1 VSKFLNEFLKYIIIA
16 GTLLIISLFCPKRE
30 MFHYQYSKGAIWN
43 YETLRAPFN
52 FPILRTDSE
61 IENEKNNIRNNF
73 IPRFRKS
80 PGIGNELILY
90 IDNLTFDSIA
100 EDDLGKIKSL
110 LKKEITAIYSQG
122 VLSNED
128 YQKIKT
134 RDILVTDSDHTV
146 KKIFTDLYTPE
157 KANARIKARI
167 TENFSIQLSN
177 IGFLNFIPD
186 CIYDNEINNRL
197 LKDMI
202 DNVAVNSGVFKKDD
216 IIISKGEIITQS
228 RILLLDSFRES
239 FIQQVGNI
247 NSQLQSYIAYFILIF
262 LILAIIMLY
271 LTRNKREI
279 FNNPVSLLFIM
290 MWIIIFSYAIYFLDS
305 QGERFVYAIP
315 FVIAPIVVINFF
327 DKNLA
332 LALHIVI
339 ILIASLITKLGYEFT
354 VLQLIVGIIAVM
366 LFAELRFWNKFF
378 INITIIFVIYIA
390 GFISLSVINYGSLSE
405 VNWNVLISFFFNA
418 MLILLAYPLIPLL
431 EQPFGFVSKI
441 TLTELGDFNKPLL
454 KELSVKAP
462 GTLQH
467 SIQVGILAEAATEKI
482 GGNTLLVKIGALY
495 HDIGKVYAPE
505 YFIENQRLGE
515 NPYQGLDNFTSAQK
529 IIDHVILGEKMAI
542 KNHLPKV
549 LQRFIVTHHGTTKV
563 EYFYIKQLNEFPD
576 KEFDESIFRYP
587 GPKPYSKEETI
598 FMLADS
604 LEATAKSMIKPTDK
618 DINDLVEKIT
628 KGKIEGGQF
637 DESQLS
643 FKELIIVK
651 QTLKETLKNI
661 HHVRISYP
669 ELNRENNDAD

>member
-1 VSKFLNEFLKYIIIA
+1 VNKFLNEFLKYIIIA

-30 MFHYQYSKGAIWN
+30 MFHYQYSKGEIWN

-52 FPILRTDSE
+52 FPILRNEAE
-61 IENEKNNIRNNF
+61 IETEKNSIKNNF

-80 PGIGNELILY
+80 PGIGNELVLY
-90 IDNLTFDSIA
+90 IDNISFDSITS
-100 EDDLGKIKSL
+100 DDLARIKSL
-110 LKKEITAIYSQG
+110 LKREITSIYSMG
-122 VLSNED
+122 VLNNED
-128 YQKIKT
+128 YKKIKS
-134 RDILVTDSDHTV
+134 DYILLTINDRTIKRSFV
-146 KKIFTDLYTPE
+146 DLYTPE
-157 KANARIKARI
+157 KANQRIKKTI
-167 TENFSIQLSN
+167 NENLGINLAE
-177 IGFLNFIPD
+177 IGILNFIPD

-197 LKDMI
+197 LQEMV
-202 DNVAVNSGVFKKDD
+202 DNVSVNSGVFKKSD
-216 IIISKGEIITQS
+216 IIIGKGEVITQS
-228 RILLLDSFRES
+228 KLLLLDSFRDS
-239 FIQQVGNI
+239 FLDQVGNG

-262 LILAIIMLY
+262 LIIAIIILY
-271 LTRNKREI
+271 LTRNKKEI

-290 MWIIIFSYAIYFLDS
+290 MWIIIFSYAIYFLDAH
-305 QGERFVYAIP
+305 GERFIYAIP
-315 FVIAPIVVINFF
+315 FVIAPIIVINFF

-354 VLQLIVGIIAVM
+354 VLQLVVGIIAVM

-378 INITIIFVIYIA
+378 INITIIFLIYVV
-390 GFISLSVINYGSLSE
+390 GYISLSVINYGSLGE
-405 VNWNVLISFFFNA
+405 VQWNILISFFFNA
-418 MLILLAYPLIPLL
+418 LLILLAYPLIPLL

-505 YFIENQRLGE
+505 FFIENQRLGE
-515 NPYQGLDNFTSAQK
+515 NPYEGLDNFTSALK
-529 IIDHVILGEKMAI
+529 IIDHVRIGEKMAI

-549 LQRFIVTHHGTTKV
+549 LQRFIVTHHGTTRV
-563 EYFYIKQLNEFPD
+563 EYFCIKQMNEFPD
-576 KEFDESIFRYP
+576 KQFDESIFRYL

-628 KGKIEGGQF
+628 KSKIEGGQF

-669 ELNRENNDAD
+669 ELNR

>member
-1 VSKFLNEFLKYIIIA
+1 MNKFLNEFLKYIIIA

-30 MFHYQYSKGAIWN
+30 MFHYQYSKGEIWN

-52 FPILRTDSE
+52 FPILRNEAE
-61 IENEKNNIRNNF
+61 IETEKNSIKNNF

-80 PGIGNELILY
+80 PGIGNELVLY
-90 IDNLTFDSIA
+90 IDNISFDSITS
-100 EDDLGKIKSL
+100 DDLARIKSL
-110 LKKEITAIYSQG
+110 LKREITSIYSMG
-122 VLSNED
+122 VLNNED
-128 YQKIKT
+128 YKKIKS
-134 RDILVTDSDHTV
+134 DYILLTINDRTIKRSFV
-146 KKIFTDLYTPE
+146 DLYTPE
-157 KANARIKARI
+157 KANQRIKKTI
-167 TENFSIQLSN
+167 NENLGINLAE
-177 IGFLNFIPD
+177 IGILNFIPD

-197 LKDMI
+197 LQEMV
-202 DNVAVNSGVFKKDD
+202 DNVSVNSGVFKKSD
-216 IIISKGEIITQS
+216 IIIGKGEVITQS
-228 RILLLDSFRES
+228 KLLLLDSFRDS
-239 FIQQVGNI
+239 FLDQVGNG

-262 LILAIIMLY
+262 LIIAIIILY
-271 LTRNKREI
+271 LTRNKKEI

-290 MWIIIFSYAIYFLDS
+290 MWIIIFSYAIYFLDAH
-305 QGERFVYAIP
+305 GERFIYAIP
-315 FVIAPIVVINFF
+315 FVIAPIIVINFF

-354 VLQLIVGIIAVM
+354 VLQLVVGIIAVM

-378 INITIIFVIYIA
+378 INITIIFLIYVV
-390 GFISLSVINYGSLSE
+390 GYISLSVINYGSLGE
-405 VNWNVLISFFFNA
+405 VQWNILISFFFNA
-418 MLILLAYPLIPLL
+418 LLILLAYPLIPLL

-505 YFIENQRLGE
+505 FFIENQRLGE
-515 NPYQGLDNFTSAQK
+515 NPYEGLDNFTSALK
-529 IIDHVILGEKMAI
+529 IIDHVRIGEKMAI

-549 LQRFIVTHHGTTKV
+549 LQRFIVTHHGTTRV
-563 EYFYIKQLNEFPD
+563 EYFCIKQMNEFPD
-576 KEFDESIFRYP
+576 KQFDESIFRYL

-628 KGKIEGGQF
+628 KSKIEGGQF

-669 ELNRENNDAD
+669 ELNR

>member
-1 VSKFLNEFLKYIIIA
+1 MNKFLNEFLKYIIIA

-30 MFHYQYSKGAIWN
+30 MFHYQYSKGEIWN

-52 FPILRTDSE
+52 FPILRNEAE
-61 IENEKNNIRNNF
+61 IETEKNSIKNNF

-80 PGIGNELILY
+80 PGIGNELVLY
-90 IDNLTFDSIA
+90 IDNISFDSITS
-100 EDDLGKIKSL
+100 DDLARIKSL
-110 LKKEITAIYSQG
+110 LKREITSIYSMG
-122 VLSNED
+122 VLNNED
-128 YQKIKT
+128 YKKIKS
-134 RDILVTDSDHTV
+134 DYILLTINDRTIKRSFV
-146 KKIFTDLYTPE
+146 DLYTPE
-157 KANARIKARI
+157 KANQRIKKTI
-167 TENFSIQLSN
+167 NENLGINLAE
-177 IGFLNFIPD
+177 IGILNFIPD

-197 LKDMI
+197 LQEMV
-202 DNVAVNSGVFKKDD
+202 DNVSVNSGVFKKSD
-216 IIISKGEIITQS
+216 IIIGKGEVITQS
-228 RILLLDSFRES
+228 KLLLLDSFRDS
-239 FIQQVGNI
+239 FLDQVGNG

-262 LILAIIMLY
+262 LIIAIIILY
-271 LTRNKREI
+271 LTRNKKEI

-290 MWIIIFSYAIYFLDS
+290 MWIIIFSYAIYFLDAH
-305 QGERFVYAIP
+305 GERFIYAIP
-315 FVIAPIVVINFF
+315 FVIAPIIVINFF

-354 VLQLIVGIIAVM
+354 VLQLVVGIIAVM

-378 INITIIFVIYIA
+378 INITIIFLIYVV
-390 GFISLSVINYGSLSE
+390 GYISLSVINYGSLGE
-405 VNWNVLISFFFNA
+405 VQWNILISFFFNA
-418 MLILLAYPLIPLL
+418 LLILLAYPLIPLL

-505 YFIENQRLGE
+505 FFIENQRLGE
-515 NPYQGLDNFTSAQK
+515 NPYEGLDNFTSALK
-529 IIDHVILGEKMAI
+529 IIDHVRIGEKMAI

-549 LQRFIVTHHGTTKV
+549 LQRFIVTHHGTTRV
-563 EYFYIKQLNEFPD
+563 EYFCIKQMNEFPD
-576 KEFDESIFRYP
+576 KQFDESIFRYL

-628 KGKIEGGQF
+628 KSKIEGGQF

-661 HHVRISYP
+661 HQVRISYP
-669 ELNRENNDAD
+669 ELNRENISAV

>member
-1 VSKFLNEFLKYIIIA
+1 MNKFLNEFLKYIIIA

-30 MFHYQYSKGAIWN
+30 MFHYQYSKGEIWN

-52 FPILRTDSE
+52 FPILRNEAE
-61 IENEKNNIRNNF
+61 IETEKNSIKNNF

-80 PGIGNELILY
+80 PGIGNELVLY
-90 IDNLTFDSIA
+90 IDNISFDSITS
-100 EDDLGKIKSL
+100 DDLARIKSL
-110 LKKEITAIYSQG
+110 LKREITSIYSMG
-122 VLSNED
+122 VLNNED
-128 YQKIKT
+128 YKKIKS
-134 RDILVTDSDHTV
+134 DYILLTINDRTIKRSFV
-146 KKIFTDLYTPE
+146 DLYTPE
-157 KANARIKARI
+157 KANQRIKKTI
-167 TENFSIQLSN
+167 NENLGINLAE
-177 IGFLNFIPD
+177 IGILNFIPD

-197 LKDMI
+197 LQEMV
-202 DNVAVNSGVFKKDD
+202 DNVSVNSGVFKKSD
-216 IIISKGEIITQS
+216 IIIGKGEVITQS
-228 RILLLDSFRES
+228 KLLLLDSFRDS
-239 FIQQVGNI
+239 FLDQVGNG

-262 LILAIIMLY
+262 LIIAIIILY
-271 LTRNKREI
+271 LTRNKKEI

-290 MWIIIFSYAIYFLDS
+290 MWIIIFSYAIYFLDAH
-305 QGERFVYAIP
+305 GERFIYAIP
-315 FVIAPIVVINFF
+315 FVIAPIIVINFF

-354 VLQLIVGIIAVM
+354 VLQLVVGIIAVM

-378 INITIIFVIYIA
+378 INITIIFLIYVV
-390 GFISLSVINYGSLSE
+390 GYISLSVINYGSLGE
-405 VNWNVLISFFFNA
+405 VQWNILISFFFNA
-418 MLILLAYPLIPLL
+418 LLILLAYPLIPLL

-505 YFIENQRLGE
+505 FFIENQRLGE
-515 NPYQGLDNFTSAQK
+515 NPYEGLDNFTSALK
-529 IIDHVILGEKMAI
+529 IIDHVRIGEKMAI

-549 LQRFIVTHHGTTKV
+549 LQRFIVTHHGTTRV
-563 EYFYIKQLNEFPD
+563 EYFCIKQMNEFPD
-576 KEFDESIFRYP
+576 KQFDESIFRYL

-628 KGKIEGGQF
+628 KSKIEGGQF

-669 ELNRENNDAD
+669 ELNRENISAV